1 MKILILVLFI
11 MTVIIWVAWLIGF
24 PIYNKRNKN
33 KPLCHTEYSLVL
45 FILAI
50 VIQILNAWYQ
60 LC

>member
-1 MKILILVLFI
+1 MEVLVLVLFI
-11 MTVIIWVAWLIGF
+11 MAVIIWVAWLIGF
-24 PIYNKRNKN
+24 PIYNKHNEN

-45 FILAI
+45 FILVI